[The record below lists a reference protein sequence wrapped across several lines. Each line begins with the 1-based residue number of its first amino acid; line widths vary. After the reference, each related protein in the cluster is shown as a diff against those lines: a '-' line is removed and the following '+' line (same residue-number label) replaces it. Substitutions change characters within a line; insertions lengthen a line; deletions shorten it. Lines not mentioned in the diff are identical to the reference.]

1 MFQSIEKALI
11 FLLSHNKINN
21 QDYFS
26 LHRYY
31 SDLISSGSYDV
42 DSITNDLKGLFDD
55 NNYVSIILSRVNA
68 NNSVNSSFVNDVN
81 QVSSIQNNN
90 SFSDNINQVSSI
102 QNNNSFSNNINQ
114 VSSIQ
119 NNTVD
124 NASNKIDE
132 KKVELVDVYDF
143 RRGKQDYIKLTYS
156 DGSVRILENHL
167 DSNGN
172 SYKGEEIFGVLK
184 EKYGNDVTNVFHQF
198 TKNSIEVNL
207 YDFRDVSNKNIY
219 YQLSQGEQQLIKI
232 VMSQYP
238 DKKILSG
245 ASSNMFVIQE
255 VGKPDILVQVES
267 LNGVYQVRPIVGI
280 TVNDE
285 LSNDSSDNLSDN
297 DKSNSLGHQKTL
309 STPIGRMFSDN
320 RESGFMMFVLFIFLA
335 GISSGIIFMIILNF
349 IA

>member
-68 NNSVNSSFVNDVN
+68 NNSVNSSFVNDV
-81 QVSSIQNNN
+81 
-90 SFSDNINQVSSI
+90 
-102 QNNNSFSNNINQ
+102 NQ

>member
-68 NNSVNSSFVNDVN
+68 NNNVNSSFVNDV
-81 QVSSIQNNN
+81 
-90 SFSDNINQVSSI
+90 NQVSSI

-143 RRGKQDYIKLTYS
+143 RRGEQDYIKLTYS

>member
-68 NNSVNSSFVNDVN
+68 NNNVNSSFVNDV
-81 QVSSIQNNN
+81 
-90 SFSDNINQVSSI
+90 NQVSSI

-143 RRGKQDYIKLTYS
+143 RRGEQDYIKLTYS

-207 YDFRDVSNKNIY
+207 YDFRDISNKNVY
-219 YQLSQGEQQLIKI
+219 DQLSQGEQQLIKI

-245 ASSNMFVIQE
+245 ASSNMFVIRE
-255 VGKPDILVQVES
+255 EGKPDILVQVES

-320 RESGFMMFVLFIFLA
+320 SESGFMMFVLFIFLA

>member
-68 NNSVNSSFVNDVN
+68 NNNVNSSFVNDV
-81 QVSSIQNNN
+81 
-90 SFSDNINQVSSI
+90 
-102 QNNNSFSNNINQ
+102 NQ

-143 RRGKQDYIKLTYS
+143 RRGEQDYIKLTYS

>member
-68 NNSVNSSFVNDVN
+68 NNNVNSSFVNDV
-81 QVSSIQNNN
+81 
-90 SFSDNINQVSSI
+90 
-102 QNNNSFSNNINQ
+102 NQ

-143 RRGKQDYIKLTYS
+143 RRGEQDYIKLTYS

-207 YDFRDVSNKNIY
+207 YDFRDISNKNVY
-219 YQLSQGEQQLIKI
+219 DQLSQGEQQLIKI

-320 RESGFMMFVLFIFLA
+320 SESGFMMFVLFIFLA